1 MTTLPPI
8 PHSRPTLG
16 EQDCAA
22 VAAAVASGQLA
33 QGPRVAE
40 FEQAMAA
47 RLGVPGGVAVSSG
60 TAALHLALLALGVG
74 AGDEVIVP
82 SYACAALLHAVRATG
97 ALPCPADVDPA
108 TFDLDP
114 DAAKRACSARTR
126 ALIAVH
132 AFGLPADLGA
142 LAGVGVP
149 VVEDAAQ
156 ALGARY
162 GGRPVGGL
170 GRVGVLSFYAT
181 KLMTTGE
188 GGMLVS
194 GDAALLAAARDL
206 REYDQKPDDRPRFN
220 YKLTE
225 PAAALGLAQLARL
238 DGFLARRQAIAARYR
253 QGLAGAVLEPPR
265 VPPGRTHVYHRY
277 VVKGRAPAEPRLRA
291 LEARGVQARR
301 PVFRPLHRYLG
312 LAPEAFPGTEEAWAR
327 AVSLPIYPSLRPEEV
342 DRVLAAAA
350 ETAG

>member
-1 MTTLPPI
+1 MSTRLPI

-16 EQDCAA
+16 DEDRAA
-22 VAAAVASGQLA
+22 VAAVVASGQIA

-40 FEQAMAA
+40 FERAMAA
-47 RLGVPGGVAVSSG
+47 RLEAGGGVAVSSG
-60 TAALHLALLALGVG
+60 TAALHLALVALGVG
-74 AGDEVIVP
+74 PGDEVLVP
-82 SYACAALLHAVRATG
+82 SYACAALLQAVRAAG
-97 ALPCPADVDPA
+97 ALPRPVDVDPA
-108 TFDLDP
+108 TFNLDP

-142 LAGVGVP
+142 LRALGVP

-170 GRVGVLSFYAT
+170 GEAAILSFYAT

-188 GGMLVS
+188 GGMLLS
-194 GDAALLAAARDL
+194 ADARLLAAARDL
-206 REYDQKPDDRPRFN
+206 REYDQKADDRPRFN
-220 YKLTE
+220 YKLTDL
-225 PAAALGLAQLARL
+225 AAALGLAQLARL

-253 QGLAGAVLEPPR
+253 EALDGCPLEPPLT
-265 VPPGRTHVYHRY
+265 PPGRVHVYHRY
-277 VVKGRAPAEPRLRA
+277 VVKGRAPAARYLEH

-301 PVFRPLHRYLG
+301 PVFQPLHRYLG
-312 LAPEAFPGTEEAWAR
+312 LAPEGFPGSEEAWAR
-327 AVSLPIYPSLRPEEV
+327 AVSLPIYPSLDPGEV
-342 DRVLAAAA
+342 ERVVAAAA
-350 ETAG
+350 EAAA